1 MANSDYYEE
10 LSVSKSAPAGDI
22 SLRRLKAGDQDLA
35 EIASLLNAADWE
47 ASVKNFS
54 EADFNK
60 FLALDHTFYL
70 LAYAGQEIAG
80 AIHGYDHLHPTGVKY
95 LYVDEVDTIEGH
107 RRQGVATVMM
117 NEVFAIA
124 HENGDSE
131 IWLGTEDDNEKAK
144 AFYLSLKPDEIE
156 NGPI

>member
-1 MANSDYYEE
+1 M
-10 LSVSKSAPAGDI
+10 LLTGRPRSKI
-22 SLRRLKAGDQDLA
+22 
-35 EIASLLNAADWE
+35 
-47 ASVKNFS
+47 F
-54 EADFNK
+54 
-60 FLALDHTFYL
+60 
-70 LAYAGQEIAG
+70 QEIAG

-156 NGPI
+156 NGPIYTWKVKHNGKA